1 MKANDIFGFFLD
13 IELEQ
18 VAIWAKEVPVNGVI
32 VEVGSFFGRSS
43 VGWATACDPSVK
55 VYCIDRF
62 EELSFEFNQSVPE
75 SIPNNNGKFNTFE
88 IFKENTKDI
97 KNIYPI
103 KASSV
108 KELPDI
114 FDKIDIFFIDASHIN
129 PSDLQYILH
138 FIKFIKPGGLI
149 CGHDLGKRFPDVR
162 INVTVLEKLY
172 KTKVQRYNYSS
183 LWSFRIPT

>member
-1 MKANDIFGFFLD
+1 MKASDIFGFFLD

-18 VAIWAKEVPVNGVI
+18 VAIWAKEVPCNGVI

-62 EELSFEFNQSVPE
+62 EELSFEFNQSVPK

-114 FDKIDIFFIDASHIN
+114 FDKIDIFFIDASHKN
-129 PSDLQYILH
+129 PSDMQYILH

-149 CGHDLGKRFPDVR
+149 CGHDLGKTFPDVQ
-162 INVTVLEKLY
+162 INVTILEKLY
-172 KTKVQRYNYSS
+172 KTKVQRYHNSS
-183 LWSFRIPT
+183 LWSIRI